1 MEDLWLVHRVASQ
14 IVFLRSTFS
23 PAFIA
28 EHIELARRA
37 GDRFSTEAWQD
48 IGEAVAQILRTDPTT
63 QRQENM
69 C

>member
-1 MEDLWLVHRVASQ
+1 VDDLWLVRRVASQ
-14 IVFLRSTFS
+14 IVFLRGSFS

-28 EHIELARRA
+28 EQMELAREV

-48 IGEAVAQILRTDPTT
+48 IGEVVAEILRTDPTT
-63 QRQENM
+63 QKHENM